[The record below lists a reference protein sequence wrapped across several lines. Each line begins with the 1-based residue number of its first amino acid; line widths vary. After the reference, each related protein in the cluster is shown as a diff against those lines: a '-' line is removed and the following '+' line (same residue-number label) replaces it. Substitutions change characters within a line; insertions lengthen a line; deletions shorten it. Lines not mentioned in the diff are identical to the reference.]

1 MQTEKEIKR
10 LTEAHRISDF
20 LIRYDKINK
29 IKFQIIMN
37 IKYNKALWFV
47 TILAIVMLIPFL
59 GLTEFNTKGEPREA
73 VVAYTML
80 EHGNW
85 ILPINN
91 GGDIPYKPPFFHWCI
106 AFFSLFAG
114 HVSEFT
120 SRLPSAVSLILMTI
134 GGFIF
139 FAKRKDTQ
147 TSLIAAILTL
157 TAFEVHRAG
166 INCRVDMV
174 NTAFMVGA
182 MYLLY
187 RWWEKGKHQLPW
199 LAILCMSGATLTKGP
214 VGIILPC
221 FVMGVFMLTQRENFW
236 GIVWR
241 MAATAVLSLIIPFCW
256 YYAAYLQ
263 GGNEFL
269 ELVKEE
275 NIDRFMGKMAYE
287 SHENPAWYNLLTL
300 ITGWLPYTL
309 LLLFSLFILPWK
321 KFSKSK
327 FVENAKKAT
336 PLQVFT
342 WLAFLLVLFF
352 YCIPKSKRSVYL
364 LPCYP
369 FMAYLIAEYI
379 VWMMKEKM
387 GAFKVYAGVIASLA
401 ILLIVARIAVS
412 CGLIPD
418 TIFHGRHAAENAAM
432 LHALEK
438 GPQSI
443 AEGIGYL
450 FFILCIYGIYATF
463 QSLRRNHT
471 GSIVGHTLVTI
482 ISLFLIL
489 DSTLQPTVLNTKAD
503 KRWAPVIEKKFDT
516 SKLYSYMS
524 IDMLHFFSL
533 NFYLGDKIQQ
543 FDKTLPQDGVVMVPE
558 DNLQDFMEKFGKGY
572 TFQKVWEIP
581 RAVESRCPVG
591 FYRFVKTSAN
601 LACN

>member
-1 MQTEKEIKR
+1 
-10 LTEAHRISDF
+10 
-20 LIRYDKINK
+20 
-29 IKFQIIMN
+29 MN

-47 TILAIVMLIPFL
+47 IILAIVMLIPFL

-166 INCRVDMV
+166 INCRVDML

-187 RWWEKGKHQLPW
+187 HWWEKGKHQLPW

-236 GIVWR
+236 GVVWR
-241 MAATAVLSLIIPFCW
+241 MALTALLSLIIPFCW

-401 ILLIVARIAVS
+401 ILLIITRIAVS

-418 TIFHGRHAAENAAM
+418 TIFHGRHAAENTAM

-471 GSIVGHTLVTI
+471 GSIVGHTLITI
-482 ISLFLIL
+482 ISLFMIL

-543 FDKTLPQDGVVMVPE
+543 FDKTLPQDGIVMVSN
-558 DNLQDFMEKFGKGY
+558 DDIQIFTEKYGSNY
-572 TFQKVWEIP
+572 TFEKVWEIP
-581 RAVESRCPVG
+581 RAAETRCPVG

>member
-1 MQTEKEIKR
+1 
-10 LTEAHRISDF
+10 
-20 LIRYDKINK
+20 
-29 IKFQIIMN
+29 MN
-37 IKYNKALWFV
+37 IKYNKALWLII
-47 TILAIVMLIPFL
+47 ILAIVMMIPFL
-59 GLTEFNTKGEPREA
+59 GLTDFNTKGEPREA

-106 AFFSLFAG
+106 AFFSLFIG
-114 HVSEFT
+114 HVNEYT
-120 SRLPSAVSLILMTI
+120 SRLPSAVSLVLMTI
-134 GGFIF
+134 GGFVF
-139 FAKRKDTQ
+139 YAKRKNTQ

-166 INCRVDMV
+166 MNCRVDMV

-187 RWWEKGKHQLPW
+187 RWWEKVKHQLPW

-241 MAATAVLSLIIPFCW
+241 MALTALLSLIIPFCW

-263 GGNEFL
+263 GGDEFL
-269 ELVKEE
+269 HLVKEE

-321 KFSKSK
+321 KFSKTR
-327 FVENAKKAT
+327 FLENAKKAT

-387 GAFKVYAGVIASLA
+387 GALKVYAGVIASLA
-401 ILLIVARIAVS
+401 VILVIATLVIRTG
-412 CGLIPD
+412 CIPD
-418 TIFHGRHAAENAAM
+418 TIFHGKHAADNIAM
-432 LHALEK
+432 LHA
-438 GPQSI
+438 
-443 AEGIGYL
+443 IGDSHSFL
-450 FFILCIYGIYATF
+450 FNVCQMFLLIGAYHIFKALKKKETSQILKY
-463 QSLRRNHT
+463 
-471 GSIVGHTLVTI
+471 TLVMI
-482 ISLFLIL
+482 IAIFITL
-489 DSTLQPTVLNTKAD
+489 DSTLQPAVLNTKAD
-503 KRWAPVIEKKFDT
+503 KHLAPVIEKKFDT

-524 IDMLHFFSL
+524 VDMLHFFSL

-543 FDKTLPQDGVVMVPE
+543 FDKVLPQDGVLMIPE
-558 DNLQDFMEKFGKGY
+558 EDMPDFKEKFGKDY
-572 TFQKVWEIP
+572 TFQKVWEVK
-581 RAVESRCPVG
+581 RLVECRHPVG
-591 FYRFVKTSAN
+591 FYQFVKVRKA
-601 LACN
+601 L

>member
-1 MQTEKEIKR
+1 M
-10 LTEAHRISDF
+10 
-20 LIRYDKINK
+20 
-29 IKFQIIMN
+29 
-37 IKYNKALWFV
+37 
-47 TILAIVMLIPFL
+47 
-59 GLTEFNTKGEPREA
+59 
-73 VVAYTML
+73 
-80 EHGNW
+80 
-85 ILPINN
+85 
-91 GGDIPYKPPFFHWCI
+91 
-106 AFFSLFAG
+106 
-114 HVSEFT
+114 
-120 SRLPSAVSLILMTI
+120 PSARI
-134 GGFIF
+134 
-139 FAKRKDTQ
+139 RQ

-166 INCRVDMV
+166 MNCRVDMV

-241 MAATAVLSLIIPFCW
+241 MALTALLSLVIPFCW

-263 GGNEFL
+263 GGDEFL
-269 ELVKEE
+269 RLVKEE

-321 KFSKSK
+321 KFSKTR
-327 FVENAKKAT
+327 FLENAKKAT

-387 GAFKVYAGVIASLA
+387 GAIKVYAGVIASLA
-401 ILLIVARIAVS
+401 VILVIATLVIRA
-412 CGLIPD
+412 GGIPD
-418 TIFHGRHAAENAAM
+418 TIFHGKHAANNIAM
-432 LHALEK
+432 LHAIGELRWYPILRMLYVSFNWGLSYIQGTQEK
-438 GPQSI
+438 RDKPNDEI
-443 AEGIGYL
+443 YIGNDY
-450 FFILCIYGIYATF
+450 CTF
-463 QSLRRNHT
+463 HHSRLHPAACRAQHKGRQASGT
-471 GSIVGHTLVTI
+471 G
-482 ISLFLIL
+482 
-489 DSTLQPTVLNTKAD
+489 
-503 KRWAPVIEKKFDT
+503 
-516 SKLYSYMS
+516 
-524 IDMLHFFSL
+524 
-533 NFYLGDKIQQ
+533 
-543 FDKTLPQDGVVMVPE
+543 
-558 DNLQDFMEKFGKGY
+558 
-572 TFQKVWEIP
+572 
-581 RAVESRCPVG
+581 
-591 FYRFVKTSAN
+591 YRKEV
-601 LACN
+601 

>member
-1 MQTEKEIKR
+1 
-10 LTEAHRISDF
+10 
-20 LIRYDKINK
+20 
-29 IKFQIIMN
+29 MN
-37 IKYNKALWFV
+37 IKYNKALWIV

-147 TSLIAAILTL
+147 TSLITAILTL

-387 GAFKVYAGVIASLA
+387 GAIKVYAGVIASLA
-401 ILLIVARIAVS
+401 VILVIATLVIRA
-412 CGLIPD
+412 GGIPD
-418 TIFHGRHAAENAAM
+418 TIFHGKHAADNIAM
-432 LHALEK
+432 LHAIRE
-438 GPQSI
+438 STH
-443 AEGIGYL
+443 GIL
-450 FFILCIYGIYATF
+450 FYVCYMFLIIGAYHIFKALKKKEACQMMKY
-463 QSLRRNHT
+463 
-471 GSIVGHTLVTI
+471 TLVMI
-482 ISLFLIL
+482 IALFITL
-489 DSTLQPTVLNTKAD
+489 DSTLQPAVLNTKAD
-503 KRWAPVIEKKFDT
+503 KHLAPVIEKKFDT
-516 SKLYSYMS
+516 GKLYSYMS
-524 IDMLHFFSL
+524 IEMMHFFSL

-543 FDKTLPQDGVVMVPE
+543 FDKVLPQDGVLMIPE
-558 DNLQDFMEKFGKGY
+558 EDMPDFLEKFGKDY
-572 TFQKVWEIP
+572 TFQKVWEV
-581 RAVESRCPVG
+581 RKTVEWHNKVG

-601 LACN
+601 IALNK

>member
-1 MQTEKEIKR
+1 
-10 LTEAHRISDF
+10 
-20 LIRYDKINK
+20 
-29 IKFQIIMN
+29 MN
-37 IKYNKALWFV
+37 IKYNKALWLII
-47 TILAIVMLIPFL
+47 ILAIVMMIPFL
-59 GLTEFNTKGEPREA
+59 GLSDFNTKGEPREA

-106 AFFSLFAG
+106 AFFSLIAG
-114 HVSEFT
+114 HVNEYT
-120 SRLPSAVSLILMTI
+120 SRLPSAVSLVLMTI
-134 GGFIF
+134 GGFVF
-139 FAKRKDTQ
+139 YAKRKDTQ

-166 INCRVDMV
+166 MNCRVDMV
-174 NTAFMVGA
+174 NSALMVGA

-199 LAILCMSGATLTKGP
+199 LAIICMSGATLTKGP

-241 MAATAVLSLIIPFCW
+241 MALTALLSLIIPFCW

-263 GGNEFL
+263 GGDEFL
-269 ELVKEE
+269 RLVKEE

-300 ITGWLPYTL
+300 VMGWAPYTL

-321 KFSKSK
+321 KFSKTR
-327 FVENAKKAT
+327 FLENAKKAT

-387 GAFKVYAGVIASLA
+387 GALKVYAGVIASLA
-401 ILLIVARIAVS
+401 VILVVATLVIRAG
-412 CGLIPD
+412 CIPD
-418 TIFHGRHAAENAAM
+418 TIFHGKHAADNIAM
-432 LHALEK
+432 LHA
-438 GPQSI
+438 
-443 AEGIGYL
+443 IGESHSFL
-450 FFILCIYGIYATF
+450 FNVCQMFLLIGAYYIFKALKKKETSQILKY
-463 QSLRRNHT
+463 
-471 GSIVGHTLVTI
+471 TLVMI
-482 ISLFLIL
+482 IAIFITL
-489 DSTLQPTVLNTKAD
+489 DSTLQPAVLNTKAD
-503 KRWAPVIEKKFDT
+503 KHLAPVIEKKFDT

-524 IDMLHFFSL
+524 IEMMHFFSL

-543 FDKTLPQDGVVMVPE
+543 FDKVLPQDGVLMIPE
-558 DNLQDFMEKFGKGY
+558 GDMPDFKEKFGKDY
-572 TFQKVWEIP
+572 TLQKVWEVKKL
-581 RAVESRCPVG
+581 VECRHPVG

-601 LACN
+601 IAQNK

>member
-1 MQTEKEIKR
+1 
-10 LTEAHRISDF
+10 
-20 LIRYDKINK
+20 
-29 IKFQIIMN
+29 MN
-37 IKYNKALWFV
+37 IKYNKALWLV

-147 TSLIAAILTL
+147 TSLITAILTL

-182 MYLLY
+182 MYMLY

-309 LLLFSLFILPWK
+309 LLLYSLFILPWK

>member
-1 MQTEKEIKR
+1 
-10 LTEAHRISDF
+10 
-20 LIRYDKINK
+20 
-29 IKFQIIMN
+29 MN
-37 IKYNKALWFV
+37 IKYNKALWLV
-47 TILAIVMLIPFL
+47 IILAIAMMIPFL
-59 GLTEFNTKGEPREA
+59 GLSDFNTKGEPREA

-106 AFFSLFAG
+106 AFFSLIAG
-114 HVSEFT
+114 HVNEYT
-120 SRLPSAVSLILMTI
+120 SRLPSAVSLVLMTI
-134 GGFIF
+134 GGFVF
-139 FAKRKDTQ
+139 YAKRKDTQ

-166 INCRVDMV
+166 MNCRVDMV
-174 NTAFMVGA
+174 NSALMVGA

-241 MAATAVLSLIIPFCW
+241 MALTALLSLIIPFCW

-263 GGNEFL
+263 GGDEFL
-269 ELVKEE
+269 RLVKEE
-275 NIDRFMGKMAYE
+275 NIDRFLGKMAYE

-300 ITGWLPYTL
+300 VMGWAPYTL

-321 KFSKSK
+321 KFSKTR
-327 FVENAKKAT
+327 FLENAKKAT

-387 GAFKVYAGVIASLA
+387 GALKVYAGVIASLA
-401 ILLIVARIAVS
+401 VILVVATLVIRAG
-412 CGLIPD
+412 CIPD
-418 TIFHGRHAAENAAM
+418 TIFHGKHAADNIAM
-432 LHALEK
+432 LHA
-438 GPQSI
+438 
-443 AEGIGYL
+443 IGESHSFL
-450 FFILCIYGIYATF
+450 FNVCQMFLLIGAYYIFKALKKKETSQMMKY
-463 QSLRRNHT
+463 
-471 GSIVGHTLVTI
+471 TLVMI
-482 ISLFLIL
+482 IAIFITL
-489 DSTLQPTVLNTKAD
+489 DSTLQPAVLNTKAD
-503 KRWAPVIEKKFDT
+503 KHLAPVIEKKFDT

-524 IDMLHFFSL
+524 VEMMHFFSL

-543 FDKTLPQDGVVMVPE
+543 FDKVLPQDGVLMIPE
-558 DNLQDFMEKFGKGY
+558 EDMPDFKEKFGKDY
-572 TFQKVWEIP
+572 TLQKVWEVK
-581 RAVESRCPVG
+581 RLVESRHPVG

-601 LACN
+601 IAQNK